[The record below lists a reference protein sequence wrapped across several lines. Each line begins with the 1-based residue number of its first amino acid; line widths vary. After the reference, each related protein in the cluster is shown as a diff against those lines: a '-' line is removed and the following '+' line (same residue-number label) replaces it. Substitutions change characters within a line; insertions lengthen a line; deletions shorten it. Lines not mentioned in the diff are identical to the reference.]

1 MKILSLLFLLIS
13 GVSFASDVIELEV
26 SSGETIS
33 IKNYPAESDVLYI
46 YLPSERGFSAG
57 QIPTIQQLA
66 FEGFNVWAL
75 DLHESYMVPK
85 FRGSIDRFSV
95 DDVLDV
101 LALAQKKGFKKL
113 FFVTSGRGAKLALN
127 VAYQWQSKYPESK
140 LLQGQIFHSPHL
152 IDGRPELG
160 NQAKYIDI
168 AHTSNLPTYIILPQF
183 GTKYFRA
190 EEIAEQLKQ
199 GGSSVFLHRLSGVNG
214 GFHMR
219 KLQDLNPQSIAA
231 RDRLSD
237 TYLQATQLLQTVDV
251 PSLVKKKKQLK
262 ATSSQALSESV
273 LQVYQGQQ
281 NIPLELTT
289 YEGQIRG
296 LADYKNRVVL
306 LNFWASWC
314 KPCIKEVPSLMR
326 LQANYNTKDFQ
337 IITINIGESKKEI
350 AEFIDKVGL
359 NLPILMD
366 RDGQS
371 VKDWRVYVYP
381 SNFLLDRKGKIRYAY
396 RGALEWDSQAVI
408 ETINQLL

>member
-127 VAYQWQSKYPESK
+127 VAYQWQSKYPKSK

-168 AHTSNLPTYIILPQF
+168 AHTSNLPTYVILPQF

-199 GGSSVFLHRLSGVNG
+199 GGSSVFLHRLPGVNG

>member
-1 MKILSLLFLLIS
+1 MKILSLLFILYS
-13 GVSFASDVIELEV
+13 SFSFASDVIEVEL

-33 IKNYPAESDVLYI
+33 IKSYPADTEALYM
-46 YLPSERGFSAG
+46 YLPSERGFGAG

-66 FEGFNVWAL
+66 FEGYDVWAL
-75 DLHESYMVPK
+75 ELHESYMVPK

-95 DDVLDV
+95 DDVV
-101 LALAQKKGFKKL
+101 EVVEFAQKKGFKKL
-113 FFVTSGRGAKLALN
+113 FFVTSGRGAKLALK
-127 VAYQWQSKYPESK
+127 VAYQWQLKHPESQ

-160 NQAKYIDI
+160 DQAKYVDI

-190 EEIAEQLKQ
+190 EEIANQLKQ
-199 GGSSVFLHRLSGVNG
+199 GGSAVFLHRLSGVNG

-219 KLQDLNPQSIAA
+219 KLEDLNPKSIAA

-237 TYLQATQLLQTVDV
+237 IYLQAAQLMQTVSV
-251 PSLVKKKKQLK
+251 PSLVKKQKQHASASPQTLG
-262 ATSSQALSESV
+262 EGV
-273 LQVYQGQQ
+273 LQAYQGQQ
-281 NIPLELTT
+281 NIPLKLTT
-289 YEGQIRG
+289 YQDQASG
-296 LADYKNRVVL
+296 LADYKDRVIL

-326 LQANYNTKDFQ
+326 LQANYDTRDFQ
-337 IITINIGESKKEI
+337 IITINIGETKKEI
-350 AEFIDKVGL
+350 AEFIKKVGL
-359 NLPILMD
+359 DLPILMD
-366 RDGQS
+366 QDGQS

-381 SNFLLDRKGKIRYAY
+381 SNFLLDRQGKIRYAY